1 MIAHS
6 LIASLSQSHGLLIS
20 LLESVPEADTRRV
33 YHPSL
38 APLAWYF
45 GRAVYL
51 ELYWLRE
58 RSHGDDNLTTR
69 VRHLF
74 ARGHIPY
81 AEAVAA
87 MPHADHLMNWALE
100 IFDDDLMR
108 LANPTEADDAT
119 VADAGRIVDYLTQ
132 ALSRIYEDMV
142 LVLVE
147 RQIAAVDAGAGHEV
161 QVPLVPRLPGA
172 DATQVDQGHYR
183 IGARDGVVFDNEL
196 PPMAV
201 ELHNFRVQREPVSNA
216 EFLAF
221 LVDGG
226 YENATWWSEA
236 GNDWRERTRYAAP
249 HHWRRDAAGRW
260 FGVGVNGAADLVA
273 DDPVHG
279 ISRYEAEAFANWAAS
294 RGEAMSGAVLQH
306 EFQWEVAARAGHLGS
321 AGRVWEWCANG
332 FEPYASYEAPA
343 DPEMVTSEFDGTH
356 AAVRGAAL
364 HTQPP
369 IRRASY
375 RNRALPDE
383 RHLLSGARLVL
394 PPL

>member
-6 LIASLSQSHGLLIS
+6 LIASLSQSHELLTS
-20 LLESVPEADTRRV
+20 LLESVPEADTRKV

-38 APLAWYF
+38 APLVWYF

-58 RSHGDDNLTTR
+58 RAHGDADLTKR

-74 ARGHIPY
+74 ARGHLSY
-81 AEAVAA
+81 AEAVAG
-87 MPHADHLMNWALE
+87 MPPADHLMNWALE
-100 IFDDDLMR
+100 IFDDDLMH
-108 LANPTEADDAT
+108 LANPAADDAS
-119 VADAGRIVDYLTQ
+119 VEDAGRIVDYLTQ

-142 LVLVE
+142 LVLIE
-147 RQIAAVDAGAGHEV
+147 RQLARTGAAHEV
-161 QVPLVPRLPGA
+161 QLPLVPRLPA
-172 DATQVDQGHYR
+172 VDATQVDQGHYR
-183 IGARDGVVFDNEL
+183 IGAREGVVFDNER

-201 ELHNFRVQREPVSNA
+201 ELHNFRIQREPISNA

-226 YENATWWSEA
+226 YEDANWWTAA
-236 GNDWRERTRYAAP
+236 GNDWRERSAIAAP

-260 FGVGVNGAADLVA
+260 FGVGINGAADLVA

-294 RGEAMSGAVLQH
+294 HGEAMSGAVLQH

-321 AGRVWEWCANG
+321 AGRVWEWCANC
-332 FEPYASYEAPA
+332 FEPYAAYETPA
-343 DPEMVTSEFDGTH
+343 DPEMVSAEFDGTH
-356 AAVRGAAL
+356 TAVRGAAL